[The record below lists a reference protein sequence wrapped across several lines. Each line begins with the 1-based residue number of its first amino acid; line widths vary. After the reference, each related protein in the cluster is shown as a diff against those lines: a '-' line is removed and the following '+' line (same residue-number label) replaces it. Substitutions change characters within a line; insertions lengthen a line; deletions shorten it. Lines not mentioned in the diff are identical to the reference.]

1 MTAYHFIQMKPTKTY
16 LSIVDPQKKARFI
29 CFGDTKTADTF
40 VNYVTH
46 FRSKHGH
53 WPNMDMS
60 NRIATVM
67 SKTGFKKRTPEELK
81 KYLSLE
87 SFDYENIEEMA
98 KRTNISFICVTNF
111 AYLPDGH
118 ETQLVSFSGQEWDGE
133 ADERLY
139 RELLEYNLK
148 IK

>member
-1 MTAYHFIQMKPTKTY
+1 
-16 LSIVDPQKKARFI
+16 
-29 CFGDTKTADTF
+29 
-40 VNYVTH
+40 
-46 FRSKHGH
+46 
-53 WPNMDMS
+53 MDMS
-60 NRIATVM
+60 NRVTTVM

-111 AYLPDGH
+111 AYIPDGR

-133 ADERLY
+133 ADEVLY
-139 RELLEYNLK
+139 RGLLEYNLK
-148 IK
+148 VK

>member
-1 MTAYHFIQMKPTKTY
+1 
-16 LSIVDPQKKARFI
+16 
-29 CFGDTKTADTF
+29 
-40 VNYVTH
+40 
-46 FRSKHGH
+46 
-53 WPNMDMS
+53 
-60 NRIATVM
+60 
-67 SKTGFKKRTPEELK
+67 LK

-111 AYLPDGH
+111 AYVPDGH

-139 RELLEYNLK
+139 RELLEFNLK

>member
-1 MTAYHFIQMKPTKTY
+1 MKPTKTY

-60 NRIATVM
+60 NRVATVM

>member
-1 MTAYHFIQMKPTKTY
+1 MTVYHFIQMKPTKTY

-67 SKTGFKKRTPEELK
+67 SKAGFKKRTPEELK

-87 SFDYENIEEMA
+87 SFDYEDIEEMA

-111 AYLPDGH
+111 AYLPDGR

>member
-46 FRSKHGH
+46 FRSKYGH

-60 NRIATVM
+60 NRVATVM

>member
-1 MTAYHFIQMKPTKTY
+1 MKPTKTF
-16 LSIVDPQKKARFI
+16 LSLIDPNRKSRFI

-40 VNYVTH
+40 VNYITH

-60 NRIATVM
+60 NRVATVM

-111 AYLPDGH
+111 AYLPDGR

-133 ADERLY
+133 ADEVLY
-139 RELLEYNLK
+139 RGLLEYNLK
-148 IK
+148 VK

>member
-60 NRIATVM
+60 NRVATVM

>member
-1 MTAYHFIQMKPTKTY
+1 MKPTKTY

-87 SFDYENIEEMA
+87 SFDYEDIEEMA

-111 AYLPDGH
+111 AYLPDGR